1 MRITVIDTETT
12 GLDLS
17 RHEIIQIGVVQL
29 QQEDFGDI
37 KSLAEY
43 EYNIR
48 PYNIKAASAEALKIN
63 GYTEERWKR
72 SVSFKDVFNP
82 LNYIWENSDLLLG
95 QNLIF
100 DLRFIA
106 KYYKRY
112 GINKPKFPRYID
124 TKHMGSELVNE
135 GVMKSS
141 SMDSMCKHFNIK
153 FKGRAHTALTDCQR
167 TVTLWRQLG
176 KYAEA
181 KKFSYE
187 EPYDPHA
194 KANSNARKSQ

>member
-1 MRITVIDTETT
+1 MKITVIDTETT

-17 RHEIIQIGVVQL
+17 KHEIIQIGIIQL
-29 QQEDFGDI
+29 KQEDYGDL
-37 KSLAEY
+37 KSLTEQ

-48 PYNIKAASAEALKIN
+48 PYNIKTASPEALKIN
-63 GYTEERWKR
+63 GYNKEKWEN
-72 SVSFKDVFNP
+72 SVSFKHLFQS
-82 LNYIWENSDLLLG
+82 LNDIWKNSDLLLG

-112 GINKPKFPRYID
+112 GLEKPKFPRYID
-124 TKHMGSELVNE
+124 TKHMGSQLVTE
-135 GVMKSS
+135 GIMKSS

-167 TVTLWRQLG
+167 TVTLWRQIG

-194 KANSNARKSQ
+194 KKNLNA

>member
-17 RHEIIQIGVVQL
+17 KHEIIQIAAIQL
-29 QQEDFGDI
+29 EQEDCGDL
-37 KSLAEY
+37 KVLKEFEY
-43 EYNIR
+43 KVR
-48 PYNIKAASAEALKIN
+48 PYNIASASEEALKIN
-63 GYTEERWKR
+63 GYNEKDWKFAC
-72 SVSFKDVFNP
+72 SFKDLINQ
-82 LNYIWENSDLLLG
+82 LDEIWSESDFLLG

-100 DLRFIA
+100 DLRFIT
-106 KYYKRY
+106 KHYKRY
-112 GINKPKFPRYID
+112 GLPRPKFPRYLD
-124 TKHMGSELVNE
+124 TKHMGSLLVTE
-135 GVMKSS
+135 GMIKSS
-141 SMDSMCKHFNIK
+141 SMDNMCKHFNIK

-167 TVTLWRQLG
+167 TVTLWRQLA

-194 KANSNARKSQ
+194 KTNSNARSSK